1 MFKPRCNSDEIL
13 SSANLKAD
21 PVAIVVPSQARLLR
35 SGWEW
40 AFSWWGVGLAPIAGG
55 GAVQIEDRNGEI
67 KLRALADFAFHP
79 DAAAV
84 RLDEMFGDGEAESSA
99 ANFAGTGSVHAI
111 ETFENAGLVGL
122 GDADAGV
129 RDGEFDFGG
138 AGRGA
143 EHDLAAGRGILNR
156 IVEEIL
162 QNFGETL
169 AVRRDIRQ
177 RLLQI
182 HGKTKVL
189 FGGGALSS
197 VNTASHKL
205 RDAHAVN
212 FQL

>member
-1 MFKPRCNSDEIL
+1 MITACSQKCEN
-13 SSANLKAD
+13 AD
-21 PVAIVVPSQARLLR
+21 R
-35 SGWEW
+35 
-40 AFSWWGVGLAPIAGG
+40 GVLAPVAGG
-55 GAVQIEDRNGEI
+55 GALRIEDRNGEI
-67 KLRALADFAFHP
+67 ELRALADFALHP
-79 DAAAV
+79 NAAAV
-84 RLDEMFGDGEAESSA
+84 GLDEMFGNGEAESGA
-99 ANFAGTGSVHAI
+99 ANLAGTSNIHAI
-111 ETFENAGLVGL
+111 ETFENARLIGL
-122 GDADAGV
+122 GNADAGV

-182 HGKTKVL
+182 HRKTKVL